1 MQALIL
7 AAGMGRRLGEKTKNN
22 TKCMVEVNG
31 VKLIDRVL
39 SQLKSINIDRVV
51 IVAGYCR
58 ESLMEHVGDS
68 YQGLP
73 IHWVINHIY
82 DKTNNIYSLALAK
95 DELVKDD
102 TLLIE
107 SDLIFDDAMFEMILA
122 DPYPNLA
129 LVAKYET
136 WMDGTMVRIDND
148 NNIVNFVP
156 KKAFN
161 YDEVDSYYKTVN
173 IYKFSREFSQGVY
186 VPFLEAY
193 CAVMGNNEYYEQVLR
208 VITLLD
214 GANLKALSI
223 GDKRWY
229 EIDDIQDLDIAEAL
243 FAEGYDR
250 MRRYFARY
258 GGYWRFPQLL
268 DFCYLVNPFFPPKR
282 MKDELRANFD
292 VLLTEY
298 PSGMRVNSMLA
309 GKYFNIRQEYIVVG
323 NGAAELIKSLTEIG
337 INGKIGIVY
346 PTFEEYPNRMSKED
360 IISYYP
366 EQADWKYD
374 ADDLMRFFDNKP
386 IEALLLVNPDNPT
399 GNFIVKADVIRLV
412 DWCENRGTML
422 VLDESFVDFSDEW
435 ETNSLLSNDVLKQH
449 PLLIVVKSISKS
461 YGVPGLRLG
470 VMASGN
476 IELIGAMKKDVAIW
490 NINSFAEFY
499 MQIFNKYERHYHE
512 ACARFVEERQRFKQ
526 RLQRVPHLRVLPS
539 QANFFTCVIE
549 GKYTSTELTELL
561 LSRYEI
567 LIKDGETKKGMHGTN
582 TVRIAIRDQVDN
594 DRLCDILM
602 DIFS

>member
-1 MQALIL
+1 
-7 AAGMGRRLGEKTKNN
+7 
-22 TKCMVEVNG
+22 
-31 VKLIDRVL
+31 
-39 SQLKSINIDRVV
+39 
-51 IVAGYCR
+51 
-58 ESLMEHVGDS
+58 MEHVGDS